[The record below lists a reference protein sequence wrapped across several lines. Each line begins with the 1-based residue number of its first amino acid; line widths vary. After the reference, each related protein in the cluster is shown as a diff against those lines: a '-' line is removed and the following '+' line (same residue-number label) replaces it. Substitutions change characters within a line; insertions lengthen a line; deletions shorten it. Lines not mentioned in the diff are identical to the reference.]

1 MKTFIGLDVSLAST
15 AICAVTEKGKITY
28 AGSAESEPEALI
40 SAINK
45 LDCDIAAVGLEAGP
59 MSQWLHKHL
68 SDAGLD
74 VLLMETRQV
83 KSILKASPIK
93 TDQRDAE
100 GLARLL
106 QTGWYRPVHC
116 KSVSSQEMRA
126 ILSARKSLQQ
136 GIINIELSIRGVL
149 RNFGLKVGKV
159 SKGDYEERIR
169 ELAQGNPTL
178 ELTTSRLL
186 EAREA
191 LRTQFSD
198 IDNQTMRI
206 AKRDPVCQQMMTVPG
221 VGPVVALTVKSAIDD
236 PDRFRRSKELGPYA
250 GLIPKRNQSGEMDI
264 VGRITKTG
272 DASLRAALYQAAT
285 VMINRG
291 TANWL
296 SAWALRVAA
305 RRGKKKATVALARRL
320 CVVLHNMWKHET
332 TFQTTRDQ
340 AMSVQTA

>member
-28 AGSAESEPEALI
+28 TGSAESEPEALI

-68 SDAGLD
+68 SNAGLD
-74 VLLMETRQV
+74 VILMETRQV

-116 KSVSSQEMRA
+116 KSVSSQEMRV

-136 GIINIELSIRGVL
+136 GIINAELSIRGIL

-159 SKGDYEERIR
+159 SKGDYEALVR
-169 ELAQGNPTL
+169 ELIAGNPTL
-178 ELTTSRLL
+178 EFAIIPLLTI
-186 EAREA
+186 REA
-191 LRTQFSD
+191 TQVQFSEL
-198 IDNQTMRI
+198 DNQMVRI
-206 AKRDPVCQQMMTVPG
+206 AKSDRVCQQMMTVPG

-236 PDRFRRSKELGPYA
+236 PDRFRRSKDLGPYA

-285 VMINRG
+285 VMLNHG
-291 TANWL
+291 AANWL
-296 SAWALRVAA
+296 SAWGLRVAA

-320 CVVLHNMWKHET
+320 CVVLHNMWKHGT
-332 TFQTTRDQ
+332 TFQTTRDA
-340 AMSVQTA
+340 AMSAQTA